1 MLCAARDLKSYMDV
15 NGLKSGDQIFHSL
28 LKALEGSSIAIIV
41 FSENYMFF
49 TYCLDELVKM
59 VECKKLKNQHILP
72 IFDDVDPS
80 EVRLMEGRFGE
91 AMSAHEHTFGKDS
104 EKLQMWKSA
113 LFELTNLNAWH
124 FKIGY
129 VLCS

>member
-1 MLCAARDLKSYMDV
+1 
-15 NGLKSGDQIFHSL
+15 
-28 LKALEGSSIAIIV
+28 
-41 FSENYMFF
+41 MFF

-104 EKLQMWKSA
+104 EKLQM
-113 LFELTNLNAWH
+113 
-124 FKIGY
+124 
-129 VLCS
+129 

>member
-1 MLCAARDLKSYMDV
+1 
-15 NGLKSGDQIFHSL
+15 
-28 LKALEGSSIAIIV
+28 
-41 FSENYMFF
+41 
-49 TYCLDELVKM
+49 
-59 VECKKLKNQHILP
+59 
-72 IFDDVDPS
+72 
-80 EVRLMEGRFGE
+80 MEGRFGE

>member
-104 EKLQMWKSA
+104 EKLQM
-113 LFELTNLNAWH
+113 
-124 FKIGY
+124 
-129 VLCS
+129 